1 MLITSRLS
9 RPFSAPPT
17 HIVDRGSSK
26 IAVWAKQKALGRNL
40 LRKAAIM
47 NRVRKHMAEA
57 EAKGQVLV
65 RQHGSIAQIPRRQ
78 FIPLPPSPLGLSNYD
93 ILDMEDELHDECD
106 EDGPLVYSD
115 FNILEPVEPDYA
127 DYDSLP
133 RPRRP
138 PSPPDE
144 KEVELV
150 LEKQRQK
157 ELCFVQFA

>member
-1 MLITSRLS
+1 M
-9 RPFSAPPT
+9 
-17 HIVDRGSSK
+17 
-26 IAVWAKQKALGRNL
+26 

-47 NRVRKHMAEA
+47 NRVKKHIAEA
-57 EAKGQVLV
+57 EAKGQILV
-65 RQHGSIAQIPRRQ
+65 GHNNSIAQIPRRQ
-78 FIPLPPSPLGLSNYD
+78 FFPLPPSPLGLTNYD
-93 ILDMEDELHDECD
+93 ILDMEDELHDEPYD
-106 EDGPLVYSD
+106 EDGPLVNSD
-115 FNILEPVEPDYA
+115 FNILEPIEPDYA

-157 ELCFVQFA
+157 ELCFVRFA